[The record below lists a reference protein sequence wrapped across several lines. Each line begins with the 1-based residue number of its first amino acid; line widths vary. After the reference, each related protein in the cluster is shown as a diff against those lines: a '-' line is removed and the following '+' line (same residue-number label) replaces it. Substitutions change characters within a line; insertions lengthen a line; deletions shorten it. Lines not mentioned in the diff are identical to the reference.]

1 MLISITRT
9 RAIFIS
15 VLAVFLAGCIGASRP
30 PDAGGP
36 RANEQ
41 TYPVVYQ
48 ASPERID
55 AVKAVWIN
63 LSRSEGI
70 SDAPLP
76 DLEPVTATIRD
87 LPSSGN
93 VTLHLPKVG
102 TAASMS
108 AEDTRESLKRFVD
121 QTRVLIG
128 AEPVQ
133 LSLVQNEPAGNAA
146 QIAVFEQTPFRYPIR
161 NGFGVVRIG
170 FVNDRRVSKFSSTCI
185 PNLGV
190 FQRILAGVKTTVT
203 ADQAGQLIP
212 GKSFT
217 YTDKTGQ
224 HQFTVA
230 VGTPVTVKPMVL
242 FPIRSNGDASIALH
256 LAWEVKVVNG
266 GERTV
271 YIDAV
276 DSQILAAE

>member
-15 VLAVFLAGCIGASRP
+15 VLAVFLVGCASASRS

-55 AVKAVWIN
+55 EVKAIWSN
-63 LSRSEGI
+63 LSRAEGI
-70 SDAPLP
+70 TDAPLP
-76 DLEPVTATIRD
+76 DLQPVTATIRD
-87 LPSSGN
+87 LPSSGS

-102 TAASMS
+102 TTASMS
-108 AEDTRESLKRFVD
+108 AEDIRESLKRFVNE
-121 QTRVLIG
+121 TRVLIG
-128 AEPVQ
+128 VEPVQ
-133 LSLVQNEPAGNAA
+133 LSLVQDTPGGNAT
-146 QIAVFEQTPFRYPIR
+146 QIVVFEQTPFRYPIR
-161 NGFGVVRIG
+161 NGFGVVQIG
-170 FVNDRRVSKFSSTCI
+170 FVGDRRVSKFSSTCI
-185 PNLGV
+185 PNLGA

-212 GKSFT
+212 GKSFS
-217 YTDKTGQ
+217 YTDQTGE

-230 VGTPVTVKPMVL
+230 PGTPVSVKPMVL
-242 FPIRSNGDASIALH
+242 FPIRSSDDISIALH
-256 LAWEVKVVNG
+256 LAWEVKVASVA
-266 GERTV
+266 ERTV